1 MRRVPVDPQDLAA
14 PGTLPKHFA
23 LPEAAAHYLRT
34 VLRLPTGAR
43 VELFDGAGRSV
54 LADLFSISPD
64 EVLVETVED
73 RFSEFGESILQIT
86 LLQAIPKGDRWDWL
100 LEKATEL
107 GVHTIIPLQ
116 TSRTV
121 VTVPPAK
128 LNARLDRW
136 QKIAAGAA
144 RQCKRARVPQIEAPQ
159 TIAQALKNRPETI
172 GLVAHTSPTVAN
184 KTPAQIIT
192 QAHPNHPESIAFW
205 IGPEGGFDD
214 HEIAQLLDHKVL
226 PCSLGP
232 RILRNETAGIAAL
245 TILQSAFGDM

>member
-1 MRRVPVDPQDLAA
+1 MRRVPIVPQDLAA
-14 PGTLPKHFA
+14 AGSLPEHFA

-34 VLRLPTGAR
+34 VLRLPAGTR

-54 LADLFSISPD
+54 LVDLFSISPD
-64 EVLVETVED
+64 EVIVKTIED
-73 RFSEFGESILQIT
+73 RISECGESPLEIT

-107 GVHTIIPLQ
+107 GVHTIVPLQ

-144 RQCKRARVPQIEAPQ
+144 RQCKRARVPHIDAPQ
-159 TIAQALKNRPETI
+159 TIAQALKNRSETI
-172 GLVAHTSPTVAN
+172 GLVAHTSQAIGKLSPS
-184 KTPAQIIT
+184 QIIT
-192 QAHPNHPESIAFW
+192 QTHPNHPGSIAFW

-214 HEIAQLLDHKVL
+214 HEIAQLLEQNVHA
-226 PCSLGP
+226 CSLGS
-232 RILRNETAGIAAL
+232 RILRSETAGIAAL

>member
-1 MRRVPVDPQDLAA
+1 MRRVPVNPQDLAA
-14 PGTLPKHFA
+14 AGSLPKHFS
-23 LPEAAAHYLRT
+23 LPDAAAHYLRT
-34 VLRLPTGAR
+34 VLRLATGTR

-54 LADLFSISPD
+54 LVDLFSVSPD
-64 EVLVETVED
+64 EVIVETIED
-73 RFSEFGESILQIT
+73 RISEFGESRLEIT

-107 GVHTIIPLQ
+107 GVHKIVPLQ

-159 TIAQALKNRPETI
+159 TIAQALKNRSETI
-172 GLVAHTSPTVAN
+172 SLVAHTALTVGTL
-184 KTPAQIIT
+184 TPSQIIT

-214 HEIAQLLDHKVL
+214 HEIAQLLDQNVH

-245 TILQSAFGDM
+245 IILQSAFGDM